1 MATLSTQQQETY
13 NAALRVKS
21 PVNLMAEDA
30 SVSVN
35 IATSE
40 QTNLFLNSA
49 AVAQNV
55 ADITSVNATITSAD
69 VVKTAANAVL
79 ASQQAQLAVAAKTA
93 AESARDTAVISS
105 NIFSSIA
112 TGLTGTANGKYF
124 SVPSPVD
131 EEYLILY
138 RNDNN
143 TATEIK
149 RYPSVLGLEYT
160 TGNTLYVKSNGNDSN
175 DGGSWKTAFA
185 TIEHA
190 LAVATELEKQG
201 VHTLIEIGPFNV
213 YKTKGHLDMPDNCV
227 VKAVHRTVFIQ
238 PEKGYEQRNVF
249 RMGSGCFLEGV
260 MFEGWQVDDFDNP
273 TEGFAVSFRP
283 GATITRVPYAHKIA
297 VRALPD
303 WGKIPPPLDAA
314 NGNPYVKRAGGV
326 CLADG
331 SVISQYSIFPNIMTW
346 GATPVLPNGIGYC
359 AKNGALINAVNAV
372 SIWAHKHFMAISG
385 GQLILSGCSTQFG
398 DYTLFASG
406 GRNLVNPTRLPDSFN
421 LKNQQISNLIT
432 KSTTTL
438 INDVLVT
445 VNNTDLIVNYLLSE
459 LAAKKYDI
467 NLDSSLLAKTES
479 DTKLLLQ
486 CLYWVTSSGNQQ
498 PMLDFAKGM
507 FDTNSTPVY
516 LGLSKSEIIPT
527 VQDTA
532 AIVINSVEPQII
544 EAVCNALQTAGYTS
558 AWNWTNQDGSQGI
571 DQTYTRRDTLTLLNA
586 LEQVL
591 QNGDESWMHTFAKG
605 LYTPTGTLVIS
616 DSKFGGTLYSFNFIR
631 DYIVVLPGL
640 TAQAIAL
647 IKSLFTALIYKLN
660 KAKPTKT
667 DLTYTPNAAVK
678 INDSDKQGII
688 DAVCAA
694 LVSGGYTSTWD
705 WGTTAVP
712 GLDQKYTRRDTN
724 TLLTAL
730 QNTLNTGNEQ
740 YMLDFA
746 IALYN
751 SSGELVFTDQK
762 IPGFKFSFTTIRD
775 RVLSLSSI
783 NASASARSYIT
794 ALFAA
799 LNSSISVEVSTSIS
813 VTKYTG
819 INNVLF
825 INDTIPTAMW
835 NILIA
840 QKYTTGWT
848 TGSETTS
855 DKSTIINMA
864 KNLMTS
870 IRTSIYAGNDTA
882 LKTFIQSLFTSPG
895 RFILSESKT
904 EANIVA
910 INYVLYALKTDT
922 NIKTAYPQIITLI
935 DNFSSVLFATIN
947 KYSNVFNGKNAF
959 TFSFNTINNKIIDL
973 MNTSTNPVFSLADK
987 TIVDSLISTMK
998 SNIFNPNFI
1007 TEPSRITAIGHT
1019 WTSVM
1024 GGVALTK
1031 IPPAN
1036 NNANIQD
1043 SIVEENDAIVI
1054 ASGQDDQGNAL
1065 FVGGLQ
1071 ISADTGELGGTPF
1084 DQAVRR
1090 VATRASISRS
1100 F

>member
-1 MATLSTQQQETY
+1 MATVSAQQQQAY
-13 NAALRVKS
+13 NIAIAAKN
-21 PVNLMAEDA
+21 PVDLMSEDA

-35 IATSE
+35 IATTD
-40 QTNLFLNSA
+40 QTNLFLKSA

-55 ADITSVNATITSAD
+55 ADITSVNAIITSAD

-138 RNDNN
+138 RNNNN

-160 TGNTLYVKSNGNDSN
+160 TGNTLYVKSNGNDNN

-406 GRNLVNPTRLPDSFN
+406 GRSLVSPVKLPDSFN
-421 LKNQQISNLIT
+421 IKNKNIAELIT
-432 KSTTTL
+432 KDN
-438 INDVLVT
+438 IGPARDIYGNFIVT
-445 VNNTDLIVNYLLSE
+445 NNTNIIIDYLISE
-459 LAAKKYDI
+459 LSAKKYDI
-467 NLDSSLLAKTES
+467 NLDSVLLQKTRN
-479 DTKLLLQ
+479 DTALLLQ
-486 CLYWVTSSGNQQ
+486 CLAWAIGSGNQQ

-516 LGLSKSEIIPT
+516 LGLSKSEVTPT
-527 VQDTA
+527 VQDAA
-532 AIVINSVEPQII
+532 AIIINNAEPQII
-544 EAVCNALQTAGYTS
+544 NAVCTALQTVGYTS
-558 AWNWTNQDGSQGI
+558 TWNWINADGSIGT
-571 DQTYTRRDTLTLLNA
+571 DQAYTRRDTLTLLNA

-605 LYTPTGTLVIS
+605 LYTPLGTLVIS
-616 DSKFGGTLYSFNFIR
+616 DSKFGGTIYAFNYIR
-631 DYIVVLPGL
+631 DYIIALPNL
-640 TAQAIAL
+640 TAEAIAL
-647 IKSLFTALIYKLN
+647 IKSLFTALIYKLIRV
-660 KAKPTKT
+660 KAKKT
-667 DLTYTPNAAVK
+667 SYSYTPSANIKILDTDKPAIINATW
-678 INDSDKQGII
+678 
-688 DAVCAA
+688 DA
-694 LVSGGYTSTWD
+694 LRSGGYTANWLPIDET
-705 WGTTAVP
+705 
-712 GLDQKYTRRDTN
+712 YTRRDTN

-730 QNTLNTGNEQ
+730 QKTLNTGNEQ

-746 IALYN
+746 IALY
-751 SSGELVFTDQK
+751 SYTGDLVFTDDK
-762 IPGFKFSFTTIRD
+762 IPAVKFSFNTIRD
-775 RVLSLSSI
+775 RVLALPSI
-783 NASASARSYIT
+783 AVAGSAGISARTYI
-794 ALFAA
+794 AQLFDA
-799 LNSSISVEVSTSIS
+799 LNSSISVEISTTIP
-813 VTKYTG
+813 VTRYTG
-819 INNVLF
+819 ATDILV
-825 INDTIPTAMW
+825 INDTIPNAMW
-835 NILIA
+835 DALTYA
-840 QKYTTGWT
+840 KYTTGWT
-848 TGSETTS
+848 AD
-855 DKSTIINMA
+855 DKALTIRDA

-882 LKTFIQSLFTSPG
+882 LKTFIQGLFTSPG
-895 RFILSESKT
+895 RFVISEGKT
-904 EANIVA
+904 EATIVGLIYILNA
-910 INYVLYALKTDT
+910 
-922 NIKTAYPQIITLI
+922 IKTNTTTVQYYPQIAALI
-935 DNFSSVLFATIN
+935 DNFSTVLFATIN
-947 KYSNVFNGKNAF
+947 RYSNVFNGKNAF
-959 TFSFNTINNKIIDL
+959 TFSFNTITNKIINL
-973 MNTSTNPVFSLADK
+973 MDTSTNPVFTQADK
-987 TIVDSLISTMK
+987 TIVTSLTSTMK
-998 SNIFNPNFI
+998 SNIFNPSFI